1 MNGTHKQIAVVIA
14 TGDHER
20 AAEALRAAV
29 GLGLR
34 GDAVSVAFAHA
45 EGRQRIAGHPAAD
58 KALATLELLGQRLVD
73 VEALPEL
80 VATASAVEV
89 WT

>member
-1 MNGTHKQIAVVIA
+1 MSGTRKQIAVVIA
-14 TGDHER
+14 TGDHAR

-34 GDAVSVAFAHA
+34 GDAVSVAFAHP
-45 EGRQRIAGHPAAD
+45 GGHQRIAGQPAAD

-73 VEALPEL
+73 AEALPEL
-80 VATASAVEV
+80 LATANAVEV